1 MNIPMGGLERDV
13 DSDDEDPVYKKK
25 TSAEDGQEDLM
36 KQMLSKNMMN
46 LPGATPM
53 NTQMEEEND

>member
-1 MNIPMGGLERDV
+1 MGGLERDV
-13 DSDDEDPVYKKK
+13 DSDEENPVYNKGKGGGGD
-25 TSAEDGQEDLM
+25 ENDLL

-53 NTQMEEEND
+53 NTQLEDEDQPL